1 MLDFRADFLK
11 HVHERSDNHLFL
23 FSFPRSET
31 LSAREHE
38 TQNTVFL
45 PNLPSAQPKIQ
56 TLCLQK
62 KTSSQRALPS
72 LPHTGEPQTIQQTLK
87 MLHINPQGL
96 LWNNDEKRAVILIN
110 YAIFSL
116 SVCWY
121 QRDIAW
127 LKSGKMQGL
136 NIRKKIEGPHGAVV
150 PVGDTKKKT
159 KDKKW
164 RKKWRSEVVY
174 I

>member
-1 MLDFRADFLK
+1 MITSSCFL
-11 HVHERSDNHLFL
+11 
-23 FSFPRSET
+23 FPRSET

-96 LWNNDEKRAVILIN
+96 PWNNDEKRAVILIN

-121 QRDIAW
+121 QRDVAW

-136 NIRKKIEGPHGAVV
+136 NI
-150 PVGDTKKKT
+150 TKKDWRTAWSSCSRWRHKK
-159 KDKKW
+159 KDKRLKSGE
-164 RKKWRSEVVY
+164 KKWRSEVV
-174 I
+174 